1 MTAAP
6 ATAPA
11 AGAGP
16 GPAIEGRAGFG
27 NVISSEW
34 MKIRTVRSTFWTLI
48 TLFAGSAAIT
58 FLICLAAADSLAK
71 DRAAGKPDSADIVLI
86 GLAFV
91 GQIAAYVLG
100 VMTISA
106 EYSTGAV
113 RTTLTAM
120 PRRTEIL
127 VAKAILLAALVF
139 VVGLATAFLCFF
151 LGDIPLNA
159 KDVGVGMSYPGATRA
174 IFGSALYLAGLS
186 LFGLAMG
193 FLLRHTAGAITIGL
207 ALIFIIGNLVQL
219 IPGAVGRWLFK
230 VMPGNAG
237 SQVTAFGQTIRNPN
251 KAFAPWTG
259 FTVFIIEVV
268 VLLIVGAILF
278 EKRDA

>member
-6 ATAPA
+6 ATAT
-11 AGAGP
+11 GP
-16 GPAIEGRAGFG
+16 GPALDGRAGFG

-58 FLICLAAADSLAK
+58 LLICLAAANSYAQDLAS
-71 DRAAGKPDSADIVLI
+71 GKPDSADIVLV

-106 EYSTGAV
+106 EYSTGAI

-120 PRRTEIL
+120 PRRSEIL
-127 VAKAILLAALVF
+127 VAKAILLAVMVF
-139 VVGLATAFLCFF
+139 VIGLATAFLCFY
-151 LGDIPLNA
+151 LGNIPLKA
-159 KDVGVGMSYPGATRA
+159 KDVGVDMSYPGATRA

-186 LFGLAMG
+186 VFGLAMG

-219 IPGAVGRWLFK
+219 IPGSFGRWLYK
-230 VMPGNAG
+230 VMPGNAA
-237 SQVTAFGQTIRNPN
+237 SAVTRFGVQTRNPD
-251 KAFAPWTG
+251 KTFAPWTG
-259 FTVFIIEVV
+259 FTVFLIEVA